1 MMKNQKI
8 LPTPEILAAKVIVR
22 GIHIELTPALRAYAE
37 GVAERLLRHN
47 EHLIRVRL
55 DIELDHTRAVG
66 DQFIAKGHLEIRG
79 PDLIASVESDDA
91 YKSLDLL
98 ADKLDG
104 SLRRLHG
111 KHKSHRHDGAI
122 EPVEGVVL

>member
-1 MMKNQKI
+1 MKNVKI
-8 LPTPEILAAKVIVR
+8 LPTPELLASKVIVR
-22 GIHIELTPALRAYAE
+22 GIHLDITPALYAYAE

-55 DIELDHTRAVG
+55 DIELDRTRAIG

-79 PDLIASVESDDA
+79 PDLIASVESNDA

-98 ADKLDG
+98 ADKLD
-104 SLRRLHG
+104 SILRRLHG
-111 KHKSHRHDGAI
+111 KHKNHRHDNAA
-122 EPVEGVVL
+122 EVVENSAT

>member
-1 MMKNQKI
+1 MKNPKI
-8 LPTPEILAAKVIVR
+8 VPTPETLAAKVIVR
-22 GIHIELTPALRAYAE
+22 GIHLELTSALRAHAAS
-37 GVAERLLRHN
+37 VAERLLRHN

-79 PDLIASVESDDA
+79 PDLIARVASDDA

-104 SLRRLHG
+104 NLRRLHG
-111 KHKSHRHDGAI
+111 KHKSHRQDRAL
-122 EPVEGVVL
+122 EPVEGVL